1 MPAPDT
7 ITAPQLS
14 RLIGL
19 PDAPDLLDVR
29 TDEDYAADPR
39 LLPASVRRDARTV
52 TSWAADYAGRSVVV
66 VCHRGLKLSQGVA
79 AWLRHA
85 GAQAGVME
93 RGLRCLLRRPMPCL
107 RNY

>member
-7 ITAPQLS
+7 IIISQLS

-19 PDAPDLLDVR
+19 PDAPVLLDVR

-39 LLPASVRRDARTV
+39 LLPAAFRRDYRSV

-66 VCHRGLKLSQGVA
+66 VCQRGLKLS
-79 AWLRHA
+79 
-85 GAQAGVME
+85 
-93 RGLRCLLRRPMPCL
+93 
-107 RNY
+107 